1 MKTGNDSTISSLQA
15 SSAGGLVLLLM
26 LAGNIVAAPKV
37 VTNFPIPSGPAWEGA
52 VDLSLDRIYGDTI
65 EALLPVAIICAV
77 SLVCTAVWLLAAGAH
92 LRSGGS
98 HAA

>member
-1 MKTGNDSTISSLQA
+1 M

-26 LAGNIVAAPKV
+26 LAGNVVAAPKV
-37 VTNFPIPSGPAWEGA
+37 VANFPIPGGPAWEGA
-52 VDLSLDRIYGDTI
+52 VDPSLYRVYGDTI
-65 EALLPVAIICAV
+65 EGLLPVAIICGV

-92 LRSGGS
+92 LRSGDS